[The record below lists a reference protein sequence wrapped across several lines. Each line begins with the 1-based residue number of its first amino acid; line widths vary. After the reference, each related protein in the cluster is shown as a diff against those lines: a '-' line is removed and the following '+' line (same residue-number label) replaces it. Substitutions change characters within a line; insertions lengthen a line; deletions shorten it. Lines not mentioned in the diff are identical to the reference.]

1 VIGSTSTR
9 TNELLVTEAGHAR
22 LRAELDALT
31 GEGRRELAE
40 RVRAA
45 RGDGHLADNPE
56 LFEALEEQMLLE
68 QRIAVL
74 EAQLA
79 EARIAD
85 GRRADGAASIGAR
98 VRLLELDSGE
108 TFEYDLVGA
117 IEADPV
123 EGRISV
129 DSPVGR
135 ALDGRQAG
143 EVVDVLTPR
152 GVVQLELLAV
162 AAAGAGLERQRDA
175 A

>member
-1 VIGSTSTR
+1 MIGSTSTR
-9 TNELLVTEAGHAR
+9 NDELLVTEAGHAR

-45 RGDGHLADNPE
+45 RADGHLADNPE
-56 LFEALEEQMLLE
+56 LFEALEEQTLLE
-68 QRIAVL
+68 WRIALL
-74 EAQLA
+74 ETQLA
-79 EARIAD
+79 GARIAD
-85 GRRADGAASIGAR
+85 GRSTDGAASIGAR
-98 VRLLELDSGE
+98 VRLLELGSGE

-123 EGRISV
+123 AGRISV

-135 ALDGRQAG
+135 ALDGHAAG
-143 EVVDVLTPR
+143 EVVAVETPR
-152 GVVQLELLAV
+152 GLVQLELLAV
-162 AAAGAGLERQRDA
+162 APAGAGVESLRDA

>member
-9 TNELLVTEAGHAR
+9 NDELLVTEAGYAR
-22 LRAELDALT
+22 LRAELDELT
-31 GEGRRELAE
+31 GAGRRRLAE
-40 RVRAA
+40 RVLAA

-56 LFEALEEQMLLE
+56 LFEALEEQTLLE

-74 EAQLA
+74 DARLA
-79 EARIAD
+79 GARIAD
-85 GRRADGAASIGAR
+85 GGSADGTASIGTR
-98 VRLLELDSGE
+98 VRLVELGSGE

-135 ALDGRQAG
+135 ALDGRTAG
-143 EVVDVLTPR
+143 DVVAVETPR
-152 GVVQLELLAV
+152 GIVQLELLAV
-162 AAAGAGLERQRDA
+162 GPAGASFGRRRDA